1 MRKLLILLTL
11 LALLTLPALAQTP
24 EPTAVATPDATAQAS
39 ATPEAEATDAAPVI
53 EVTIEAPDDSVS
65 SEAYFA
71 LLDRM
76 TVIFIALISVAGT
89 VGGVVGGVSMWRIAG
104 IGLVIAE
111 VVALITPDKRDDA
124 KVAEWRAAYEE
135 KKMAEAAKAG
145 TQLAISEAI
154 GAEREK
160 LTAKAINFAPKNSVD
175 D

>member
-1 MRKLLILLTL
+1 MTLIFL
-11 LALLTLPALAQTP
+11 
-24 EPTAVATPDATAQAS
+24 
-39 ATPEAEATDAAPVI
+39 
-53 EVTIEAPDDSVS
+53 
-65 SEAYFA
+65 
-71 LLDRM
+71 
-76 TVIFIALISVAGT
+76 ALISVAGT

-145 TQLAISEAI
+145 TQAAIGEAI

-160 LTAKAINFAPKNSVD
+160 LTAKALNVLAPHNSVD
-175 D
+175 G